1 VGPLAEPQAGCDES
15 REAFYRNVVSGFT
28 QYALAANVA
37 SKYVGGVVY
46 VRDYAGSTRASYT
59 PVDPARQRE
68 ALKLVTDGLFQADS
82 FRFKPEF
89 LSRLAADPF
98 EVGIG
103 EKGNFNLAQRVLAVQ
118 TQVLDRLMGDATASR
133 LLDSSLKIG
142 DARKALSVADLYDTL
157 QGAIWSDL
165 KGTGDIPLMR
175 RNLQREHVKRLAAT
189 LTRPSGNSP
198 ADARALQRENA
209 RVLVSQ
215 LRTAQS
221 RPGLSK
227 EARAHLADSLNTLE
241 DALKAQMQ
249 RAA

>member
-1 VGPLAEPQAGCDES
+1 
-15 REAFYRNVVSGFT
+15 
-28 QYALAANVA
+28 
-37 SKYVGGVVY
+37 
-46 VRDYAGSTRASYT
+46 
-59 PVDPARQRE
+59 
-68 ALKLVTDGLFQADS
+68 
-82 FRFKPEF
+82 
-89 LSRLAADPF
+89 
-98 EVGIG
+98 
-103 EKGNFNLAQRVLAVQ
+103 
-118 TQVLDRLMGDATASR
+118 MGDATASR

-215 LRTAQS
+215 LRAAQS

-227 EARAHLADSLNTLE
+227 EARAHLADSLNTLD